1 MASLFRWTFGFDTQ
15 MFASTDII
23 IGFLVLRLGLRVV
36 CFRMWLTHLVFVFVF
51 VSYFDDIDDDDDQ
64 NALSSRNSKP
74 SNLMKLECLSVPMPW
89 YL

>member
-1 MASLFRWTFGFDTQ
+1 MHKCLLPRISSL
-15 MFASTDII
+15 
-23 IGFLVLRLGLRVV
+23 GFLCVDWVCGL
-36 CFRMWLTHLVFVFVF
+36 FVFECGLPIWFFLFMF

-89 YL
+89 Y